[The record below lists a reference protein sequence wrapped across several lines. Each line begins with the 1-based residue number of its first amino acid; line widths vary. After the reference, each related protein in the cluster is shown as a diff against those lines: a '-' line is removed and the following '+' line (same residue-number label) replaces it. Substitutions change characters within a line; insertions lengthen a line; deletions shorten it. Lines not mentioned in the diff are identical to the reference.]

1 MGSASH
7 LSGVCRMKVSHTS
20 VPPPDPEPRRRCS
33 HPRREGHRGAEAFP
47 RPLGGLL
54 QATAGE
60 SGETVWCKVPGK
72 RFLPVSDLFS
82 CMKKG
87 SVAQCGHFQQAVIE
101 SAAFSFMSSVVF
113 DLKEINMYV
122 SVLLQKSI
130 M

>member
-1 MGSASH
+1 
-7 LSGVCRMKVSHTS
+7 
-20 VPPPDPEPRRRCS
+20 
-33 HPRREGHRGAEAFP
+33 
-47 RPLGGLL
+47 
-54 QATAGE
+54 
-60 SGETVWCKVPGK
+60 
-72 RFLPVSDLFS
+72 
-82 CMKKG
+82 MKKG